1 MIKYFINERN
11 YEYWIGFSLIIIL
24 AFLIQALLV
33 FGISETY
40 PECLFNRSKKCNY
53 VSKCSS
59 RGVCSRKEIT
69 EEMRSTGKFD
79 KKPIKG
85 LFWIEK
91 GLNPN
96 FN

>member
-1 MIKYFINERN
+1 MIKYFVNERN
-11 YEYWIGFSLIIIL
+11 YEYWIYFLLIIIG

-40 PECLFNRSKKCNY
+40 PACLFNRSKQCNY
-53 VSKCSS
+53 VSKCGS
-59 RGVCSRKEIT
+59 RGVCYRQRIT
-69 EEMRSTGKFD
+69 EEMRATGKFD

-85 LFWIEK
+85 LYWIEK
-91 GLNPN
+91 GLNPD